1 MFKPLLRGT
10 APLLL
15 ALAATAA
22 SAQSEPPITAAD
34 MMRHIDRLASD
45 EFQGRAPGTEG
56 ERLAINYI
64 AEQLAARGA
73 EPAGEGGTW
82 FQPVRLVER
91 RPGSTRLRWTAR
103 GSAVD
108 LPATDIVL
116 IGKEASESIADAP
129 VVFAGHGVR
138 MPERGIDQLAGATL
152 DGAVVL
158 IMLQPP
164 QGVSGFPSLAQRTRM
179 VTEAGAA
186 AVIAIVGDEVPWD
199 NVVRSLGQGTT
210 RLDSTP
216 VPRFTGVM
224 PASAAQRLIAA
235 AGGDFARLLN
245 EQPGS
250 SFRARTLPLRAS
262 LEVTTSVNR
271 YNSNNVV
278 GRIPGSGS
286 GAGRGS
292 GGTNESLLYLGHW
305 DHFGICRPE
314 GEADRICNGA
324 VDNAS
329 GIAMLLEVAGR
340 LGLQP
345 RPARDVLFL
354 ATTAEEMGLLGAEY
368 FAAHPVVPAESIV
381 AAINLDTV
389 AIHSAGLPVAMIG
402 RGISPALDRIVDST
416 VLASGRRL
424 DTDEEA
430 NVMVQRQDGWKLNQA
445 GIPTIMVSGSF
456 SDMNVLNRFLE
467 TTYHEPSDQP
477 GSAIVMDGAVED
489 ANLLVALGRQLA
501 DPAVYQRSR
510 PAAPETAE

>member
-1 MFKPLLRGT
+1 MFKPLLRGA

-15 ALAATAA
+15 ALVAANA
-22 SAQSEPPITAAD
+22 SAQSEPPINAAD

-91 RPGSTRLRWTAR
+91 RPGSTNMRWTAR
-103 GSAVD
+103 GSAVAFA
-108 LPATDIVL
+108 ATDIVL

-138 MPERGIDQLAGATL
+138 MPERGIDQLAGADL
-152 DGAVVL
+152 NGAVVL

-164 QGVSGFPSLAQRTRM
+164 QGVAGFPSLAQRTRM

-186 AVIAIVGDEVPWD
+186 AVIAIVGDEVPWT
-199 NVVRSLGQGTT
+199 NIVRSLGQGTT

-216 VPRFTGVM
+216 VARFTGVM
-224 PASAAQRLIAA
+224 PAGAAQRLIGA

-250 SFRARTLPLRAS
+250 SFRARALPLRAS
-262 LEVTTSVNR
+262 LEVTTNVNR

-278 GRIPGSGS
+278 GRI
-286 GAGRGS
+286 RGS
-292 GGTNESLLYLGHW
+292 GNTDESLLYLGHW

-340 LGLQP
+340 LGRQP

-368 FAAHPVVPAESIV
+368 FAAHPVVPARSIV

-389 AIHSAGLPVAMIG
+389 AIHPAGLPVAMIG
-402 RGISPALDRIVDST
+402 RGISPALDRVVDST

-477 GSAIVMDGAVED
+477 GSAIVMAGAVED
-489 ANLLVALGRQLA
+489 ANLLVALGRRLA

-510 PAAPETAE
+510 PAEPETAE

>member
-1 MFKPLLRGT
+1 MFKPLLRGA

-15 ALAATAA
+15 AFAAANAA
-22 SAQSEPPITAAD
+22 AQSEPPITAAD

-45 EFQGRAPGTEG
+45 DFQGRAPGTDG

-91 RPGSTRLRWTAR
+91 RPGSTTIRWTAR

-108 LPATDIVL
+108 FPATNIVL
-116 IGKEASESIADAP
+116 IGKEASERIADAP

-138 MPERGIDQLAGATL
+138 MAERGIDQLAGADL
-152 DGAVVL
+152 EGAVVL

-164 QGVSGFPSLAQRTRM
+164 QGVSGFPSLAQRTRT

-235 AGGDFARLLN
+235 AGGDFTRLLN
-245 EQPGS
+245 DQPGS
-250 SFRARTLPLRAS
+250 SFRARALPLRAS
-262 LEVTTSVNR
+262 LDVTTSVNR

-278 GRIPGSGS
+278 GRI
-286 GAGRGS
+286 RGS

-340 LGLQP
+340 LGRQP
-345 RPARDVLFL
+345 RPARDALFL

-368 FAAHPVVPAESIV
+368 FAAHPVVPARSIV

-389 AIHSAGLPVAMIG
+389 AIHPAGLPVAMIG

-424 DTDEEA
+424 DSDDEA

-456 SDMNVLNRFLE
+456 SDMSVLNRFLE

-477 GSAIVMDGAVED
+477 GSAIVMAGAVED
-489 ANLLVALGRQLA
+489 ANLLVALGRRLA

-510 PAAPETAE
+510 PAEPETAE

>member
-1 MFKPLLRGT
+1 MFKPLLRGA

-15 ALAATAA
+15 ALAATTAL
-22 SAQSEPPITAAD
+22 AQSEPPITAAD

-91 RPGSTRLRWTAR
+91 RPGSTNISWTAR

-108 LPATDIVL
+108 FPAANVVL
-116 IGKEASESIADAP
+116 IGKEASESLADAP
-129 VVFAGHGVR
+129 VIFAGHGVR
-138 MPERGIDQLAGATL
+138 MAERGIDQLAGADL
-152 DGAVVL
+152 NGAVVL

-186 AVIAIVGDEVPWD
+186 AVIAIVGDEVPWA
-199 NVVRSLGQGTT
+199 NIVRSLGQGTT

-278 GRIPGSGS
+278 GRI
-286 GAGRGS
+286 RGS
-292 GGTNESLLYLGHW
+292 ASTSESVLYLGHW

-340 LGLQP
+340 LGRQP
-345 RPARDVLFL
+345 RPARDTLFL

-389 AIHSAGLPVAMIG
+389 AIHPAGLPVAMIG
-402 RGISPALDRIVDST
+402 RGISPALDRVVDST

-424 DTDEEA
+424 DSDDEA

-510 PAAPETAE
+510 PAAAEAAE